1 MLNCIEWEIIYWKY
15 IQSKSCKIRRQIFG
29 RRRYTNIKAKY
40 GEEVEYRNIKAKYR
54 EAAQIISE
62 SPAALQLRYLQV
74 SLSTLFSETF
84 SMSLSFSSLYVKFWW
99 PLFLALKFTF
109 LFLKLAKIQICIP
122 KNAKCSSDA
131 LTMGQYDPPVKIYRQ
146 VRFWCDVLM

>member
-1 MLNCIEWEIIYWKY
+1 MLNCIEWERIYWKY

-99 PLFLALKFTF
+99 PLFLALKFNF
-109 LFLKLAKIQICIP
+109 SYFYIRRFR
-122 KNAKCSSDA
+122 NCS
-131 LTMGQYDPPVKIYRQ
+131 
-146 VRFWCDVLM
+146 

>member
-99 PLFLALKFTF
+99 PLFLALKFPF
-109 LFLKLAKIQICIP
+109 LFLKGSKRDQNGQHKCFWSFGTHFGPIWTLLDHFRQKWFFCP
-122 KNAKCSSDA
+122 KWTK
-131 LTMGQYDPPVKIYRQ
+131 
-146 VRFWCDVLM
+146 

>member
-84 SMSLSFSSLYVKFWW
+84 SMSLSFSSLSLLPSVSSLWDKTKMYTETETDARPIFFDSDNEIQFFLVK
-99 PLFLALKFTF
+99 
-109 LFLKLAKIQICIP
+109 LKLLYQGVTHL
-122 KNAKCSSDA
+122 NA
-131 LTMGQYDPPVKIYRQ
+131 MRPEH
-146 VRFWCDVLM
+146 